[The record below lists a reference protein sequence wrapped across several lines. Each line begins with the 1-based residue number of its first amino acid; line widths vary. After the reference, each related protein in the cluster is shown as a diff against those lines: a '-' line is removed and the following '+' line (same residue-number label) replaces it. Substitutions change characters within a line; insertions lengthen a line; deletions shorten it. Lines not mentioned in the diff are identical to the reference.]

1 MLHKANQ
8 IALFFASYPN
18 DEAIA
23 AIEDHLRKFWAPRMR
38 AQIVNHVATTTEGL
52 HPLAL
57 EAVRRLS
64 ATPPVA
70 AVR

>member
-23 AIEDHLRKFWAPRMR
+23 AIEDHLRKFWPPRMR
-38 AQIVNHVATTTEGL
+38 TQIVNQVATTTEGL

-64 ATPPVA
+64 TAPAA